1 MWYAFEKGGTDMKN
15 IPMFTTENGVASLIL
30 QEIPYRREAYVH
42 IRCTAAPE
50 LLFRECF
57 DFCKMAGA
65 EKIYFTGH
73 PLLETHY
80 PFHTSVL
87 RLRRALP
94 ENRESGCLFP
104 VQRETLE
111 KFREIYNRRMATV
124 DNAATLTL
132 SGAEEML
139 KRGNGYFVHDGKTL
153 LGIGMASGGRID
165 CVIAE
170 VRGAGQRVME
180 TLFHAL
186 SQDSVELEVA
196 STNVPAMALYER
208 MGFVCVEEKSRW
220 YGIF

>member
-1 MWYAFEKGGTDMKN
+1 MKN

-42 IRCTAAPE
+42 IRSTAAPE
-50 LLFRECF
+50 AFSRECV
-57 DFCKMAGA
+57 DFCKMVGA
-65 EKIYFTGH
+65 EKVYLTGH
-73 PLLETHY
+73 PLLETRY
-80 PFHTSVL
+80 SFHTSVL

-111 KFREIYNRRMATV
+111 KFREIYNRRMAKV

-132 SGAEEML
+132 SGAEDLL
-139 KRGNGYFVHDGKTL
+139 KRGDGYFVHDGKTL
-153 LGIGMASGGRID
+153 LGIGIASGGSID

-180 TLFHAL
+180 ALFHAL
-186 SQDSVELEVA
+186 SEDSVELEVA
-196 STNVPAMALYER
+196 STNAPAMALYER
-208 MGFVCVEEKSRW
+208 MGFVCVEEISRW

>member
-1 MWYAFEKGGTDMKN
+1 MKN
-15 IPMFTTENGVASLIL
+15 IPVFTTENGVASLIL
-30 QEIPYRREAYVH
+30 QEIPYRQEAYVH
-42 IRCTAAPE
+42 IRSTAAPE
-50 LLFRECF
+50 AFFRECV

-65 EKIYFTGH
+65 EKIYLTGH
-73 PLLETHY
+73 PLLETSY
-80 PFHTSVL
+80 SFHTSVL

-111 KFREIYNRRMATV
+111 KFREIYNRRMAKV

-132 SGAEEML
+132 SGAEDLL
-139 KRGNGYFVHDGKTL
+139 KRGDGYFVHDGKTL
-153 LGIGMASGGRID
+153 LGIGIASGGSID

-180 TLFHAL
+180 VLFHAL
-186 SQDSVELEVA
+186 SEDSVELEAA
-196 STNVPAMALYER
+196 STNAPAMALYER
-208 MGFVCVEEKSRW
+208 MGFVCVEEISRW

>member
-1 MWYAFEKGGTDMKN
+1 MKN

-30 QEIPYRREAYVH
+30 QEIPYRQEAYVH
-42 IRCTAAPE
+42 IRSTAEPE
-50 LLFRECF
+50 AFFRECV

-65 EKIYFTGH
+65 EKIYLTGH
-73 PLLETHY
+73 PLLETRY
-80 PFHTSVL
+80 SFHTSVL

-111 KFREIYNRRMATV
+111 NFREIYNRRMAKV

-132 SGAEEML
+132 SGAEDLL
-139 KRGNGYFVHDGKTL
+139 KRGDGYFVHDGKTL
-153 LGIGMASGGRID
+153 LGIGIASGGSID

-180 TLFHAL
+180 ALFHAL

-196 STNVPAMALYER
+196 STNASAMALYER
-208 MGFVCVEEKSRW
+208 MGFVCVEEISRW

>member
-1 MWYAFEKGGTDMKN
+1 MKN

-73 PLLETHY
+73 PLLETRY

-132 SGAEEML
+132 SG
-139 KRGNGYFVHDGKTL
+139 GKTL

>member
-1 MWYAFEKGGTDMKN
+1 MKN

-42 IRCTAAPE
+42 IRSTAAPE
-50 LLFRECF
+50 AFFRECV

-65 EKIYFTGH
+65 EKVYLTGH
-73 PLLETHY
+73 PLLETSCS
-80 PFHTSVL
+80 FHTSVL

-111 KFREIYNRRMATV
+111 NFREIYNRRMSKV

-132 SGAEEML
+132 SGAEDLL
-139 KRGNGYFVHDGKTL
+139 KRGDGYFVHDGKTL
-153 LGIGMASGGRID
+153 LGIGIASGGSID

-180 TLFHAL
+180 VLFHAL
-186 SQDSVELEVA
+186 SEDSVELEVA
-196 STNVPAMALYER
+196 STNAPAMALYER
-208 MGFVCVEEKSRW
+208 MGFVCVEEISRW

>member
-1 MWYAFEKGGTDMKN
+1 MKN

-42 IRCTAAPE
+42 ICSTAAPE
-50 LLFRECF
+50 AFFRECV

-65 EKIYFTGH
+65 EKVYLTGH
-73 PLLETHY
+73 PLLETRY
-80 PFHTSVL
+80 SFHTSVL

-111 KFREIYNRRMATV
+111 KFREIYNRRMAKV

-132 SGAEEML
+132 SGAEDLL
-139 KRGNGYFVHDGKTL
+139 KRGDGYFVHDGKTL
-153 LGIGMASGGRID
+153 LGIGIASGGSID

-170 VRGAGQRVME
+170 QRGAGQRVME
-180 TLFHAL
+180 ALFHTL
-186 SQDSVELEVA
+186 SEDSVELEVA
-196 STNVPAMALYER
+196 STNAPAMALYER
-208 MGFVCVEEKSRW
+208 MGFVCVEEISCW

>member
-1 MWYAFEKGGTDMKN
+1 MKN

-30 QEIPYRREAYVH
+30 QEIPYRQEAYVH
-42 IRCTAAPE
+42 IRSTAAPE
-50 LLFRECF
+50 AFFRECV

-65 EKIYFTGH
+65 EKIYLTGH
-73 PLLETHY
+73 PLLETSY
-80 PFHTSVL
+80 SFHTSVL

-111 KFREIYNRRMATV
+111 IFREIYNRRMSKV

-132 SGAEEML
+132 SGAEDLL
-139 KRGNGYFVHDGKTL
+139 KRGDGYFVHDGKTL
-153 LGIGMASGGRID
+153 LGIGIASGGSID

-170 VRGAGQRVME
+170 QRGAGQRVME
-180 TLFHAL
+180 ALFHAL
-186 SQDSVELEVA
+186 SEDSVELEVA
-196 STNVPAMALYER
+196 STNAPAMALYER
-208 MGFVCVEEKSRW
+208 MGFVCVEEISCW